1 MPTIEIPTPLRPYAN
16 NQSVVRVNGASVS
29 QVLEDLLQQFPAL
42 EKHLKDKR
50 GNIRSFVNIY
60 VGDEDIRS
68 LDGVETELEANDAL
82 VIIPS
87 IAGGLPHG
95 V

>member
-16 NQSVVRVNGASVS
+16 NQSIVEIEGATVSVAI
-29 QVLEDLLQQFPAL
+29 EDLLRQFPGL
-42 EKHLKDKR
+42 EKHLKDKK
-50 GNIRSFVNIY
+50 GNLRSFVNIY

-68 LDGVETELEANDAL
+68 LDGVDTELEIDDAL

-87 IAGGLPHG
+87 IAGGVSRG

>member
-16 NQSVVRVNGASVS
+16 NQSVVNVTGATVTL
-29 QVLEDLLQQFPAL
+29 VLEDLLQQFPAL
-42 EKHLKDKR
+42 QKHLKDKK

-68 LDGVETELEANDAL
+68 LDGVDTELESDDAL

-87 IAGGLPHG
+87 IAGGVSHG